1 MLISQISI
9 FFFWPGGLEGDQQVI
24 VFCMEIL
31 KIINYWNKQLL
42 WLEVFMLNGKLFILG
57 KSTKMDEKKSF

>member
-1 MLISQISI
+1 MLISQISV
-9 FFFWPGGLEGDQQVI
+9 FWPGG
-24 VFCMEIL
+24 FWMEIL

-57 KSTKMDEKKSF
+57 KSTQMDEKKSF